1 MQRLSGYEGHILIMV
16 ENVLKS
22 RILRI
27 SIHNIILMKQQSII
41 FLFYIFIRVELIFFN
56 IILQADNVK
65 LSSFPP

>member
-1 MQRLSGYEGHILIMV
+1 MV

-27 SIHNIILMKQQSII
+27 SIHSIILMKQQSII
-41 FLFYIFIRVELIFFN
+41 FLFYIFIRMELILFN
-56 IILQADNVK
+56 SILHTDNVK

>member
-1 MQRLSGYEGHILIMV
+1 MV

>member
-1 MQRLSGYEGHILIMV
+1 MV

-41 FLFYIFIRVELIFFN
+41 FLFYIFIRMELIFFN

>member
-1 MQRLSGYEGHILIMV
+1 MV

-41 FLFYIFIRVELIFFN
+41 FLFYIFIRMELISFN
-56 IILQADNVK
+56 SILCIDDIK

>member
-1 MQRLSGYEGHILIMV
+1 MV

-27 SIHNIILMKQQSII
+27 SIHNIILMKQQFII

>member
-1 MQRLSGYEGHILIMV
+1 MV

-41 FLFYIFIRVELIFFN
+41 FLFYIFIRMELIFFN
-56 IILQADNVK
+56 SILQADNVK

>member
-1 MQRLSGYEGHILIMV
+1 MV

-41 FLFYIFIRVELIFFN
+41 FLFYIFIRAELIFFN

>member
-1 MQRLSGYEGHILIMV
+1 MV

-27 SIHNIILMKQQSII
+27 SIHSIILMKQQSII
-41 FLFYIFIRVELIFFN
+41 FLFYIFIRMELIFFN
-56 IILQADNVK
+56 RILHTDNVK

>member
-1 MQRLSGYEGHILIMV
+1 MV

-56 IILQADNVK
+56 SILQADNVK

>member
-1 MQRLSGYEGHILIMV
+1 MV

-41 FLFYIFIRVELIFFN
+41 FLFYIFIRMELIFFN
-56 IILQADNVK
+56 SILHTDNVK

>member
-1 MQRLSGYEGHILIMV
+1 MV

-27 SIHNIILMKQQSII
+27 SIHSIILMKQQSII
-41 FLFYIFIRVELIFFN
+41 FLFYIFIRMELIFFN
-56 IILQADNVK
+56 SILHTDNVK